1 MAGSLPF
8 PAHLHKRQLTL
19 FGMICRLPNNIL
31 HRLAQNILTT
41 YPDSIKSWFM
51 QIKKLCFQYNLP
63 HPLLLL
69 TDPPSKAEFKN
80 LVRQNVLDFWQSKL
94 RAAAAPLPS
103 LKYFKPQFMSLSS
116 PHPLWTSCGDNSYE
130 LNKACIQAKYLSG
143 RFRTDKL
150 LADFSKEN
158 SPFCQLH
165 PDSQTEGDLLHH
177 LVLCPSLASRRDVMF
192 EYWDQ
197 CSRKWAP
204 WAPLVTD
211 KL

>member
-1 MAGSLPF
+1 M
-8 PAHLHKRQLTL
+8 
-19 FGMICRLPNNIL
+19 
-31 HRLAQNILTT
+31 
-41 YPDSIKSWFM
+41 
-51 QIKKLCFQYNLP
+51 
-63 HPLLLL
+63 
-69 TDPPSKAEFKN
+69 
-80 LVRQNVLDFWQSKL
+80 DFWQSKL

-177 LVLCPSLASRRDVMF
+177 LVLCPSLASRREVLF
-192 EYWDQ
+192 EYWDKISATSPHCYEILAKMKTTNPEHLLQ
-197 CSRKWAP
+197 FVMDCSAVPEVIAATQAHGKSIYSILFKATRTYCYSMYRAR
-204 WAPLVTD
+204 L
-211 KL
+211 KLLNQWI